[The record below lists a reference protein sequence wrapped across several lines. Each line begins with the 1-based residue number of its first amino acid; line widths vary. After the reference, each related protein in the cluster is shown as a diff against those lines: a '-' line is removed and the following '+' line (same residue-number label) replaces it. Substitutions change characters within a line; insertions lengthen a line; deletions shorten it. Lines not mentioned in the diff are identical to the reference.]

1 MKRCLVLLVFV
12 IGMNVSGFAQ
22 CSAFPCVVAT
32 VTLTDQSKK
41 IPVTSIYT
49 PPTSGVFRVNA
60 YMSATTGNNGG
71 EYWQLTL
78 QWADEIGSQQGYTAA
93 FTGSNNAATAAFV
106 VRDLGG
112 SSISYATTFN
122 HQGGTEPLKYNVF
135 IVIEQLE

>member
-93 FTGSNNAATAAFV
+93 FTGSNNAATP
-106 VRDLGG
+106 L
-112 SSISYATTFN
+112 SLYAILEAVLFLMRQLSTIRAGQNHSNTTC
-122 HQGGTEPLKYNVF
+122 LS
-135 IVIEQLE
+135 